1 MRRNPVHR
9 IVVSS
14 LVLGFAVAAAARAHG
29 SHGSMNISINSEKEV
44 RACRDL
50 RIQFDG
56 RGAQRAEDTFTMAAG
71 APLSVRLPV
80 NSGMRVT
87 GASRSDFS
95 VTVCK
100 AADRSEDLDAIRVT
114 PQGAGLAFR
123 GPTGDDWTVYL
134 LVQAPK
140 GAALDLEA
148 TNGSIGVRGMTG
160 RVTARTTNGPIGIS
174 DSSGEIRANAQNGPI
189 SLDDCSGSGEARA
202 VNGPVHISGRAGT
215 YRLSTQNGPISVD
228 LDGDRWEG
236 TLDAR
241 AVNGPLSLKLS
252 DDYRS
257 GVVVEAT
264 GHGPVSCPDSAC
276 RSARRTFDDE
286 GRRIEFG
293 DSQPVVRLSTR
304 NGPVSIERAD

>member
-1 MRRNPVHR
+1 MPRNPTPR

-14 LVLGFAVAAAARAHG
+14 LVLGFVAAAAARANG
-29 SHGSMNISINSEKEV
+29 SHGSTNISINSEKEV
-44 RACRDL
+44 RTCADL

-56 RGAQRAEDTFTMAAG
+56 RGAQRAEDTFTMAAA

-80 NSGMRVT
+80 NSGIRVT
-87 GASRSDFS
+87 GSNRRDFG

-100 AADRSEDLDAIRVT
+100 AADRAEALDAIRVT
-114 PQGAGLAFR
+114 PEGSGLAFR
-123 GPTGDDWTVYL
+123 GPTGGDWTVYL
-134 LVQAPK
+134 LVEAPK
-140 GAALDLEA
+140 NADLDLEA
-148 TNGSIGVRGMTG
+148 KNGPIGVRRMSG
-160 RVTARTTNGPIGIS
+160 RVTARTSNGPIGIRE
-174 DSSGEIRANAQNGPI
+174 SSGELQANAQNGPI
-189 SLDDCSGSGEARA
+189 SLDDCTGSGEARA
-202 VNGPVHISGRAGT
+202 VNGPVHISGHAGT
-215 YRLSTQNGPISVD
+215 YRLGTQNGPIAVE
-228 LDGDRWEG
+228 LDGDRWDG

-286 GRRIEFG
+286 GKRIEFG
-293 DSQPVVRLSTR
+293 DSEPVVRLSTR
-304 NGPVSIERAD
+304 NGPVSIERPD